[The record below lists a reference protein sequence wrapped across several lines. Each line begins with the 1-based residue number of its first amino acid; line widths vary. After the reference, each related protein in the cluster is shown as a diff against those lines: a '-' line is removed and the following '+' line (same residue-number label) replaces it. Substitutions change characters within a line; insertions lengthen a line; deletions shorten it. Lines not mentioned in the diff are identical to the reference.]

1 MTIVVFTICTA
12 LALPAFAS
20 ENDGFKQMFDG
31 KTTKGWIN
39 PYPFGKA
46 TVEEGEIVL
55 RGNPKFFLVTEKT
68 YGDFILEAEVNVPVG
83 GNSGIQARCHY
94 KTNPNG
100 KTRLWGYQAEVDT
113 SDRKWAGGLYD
124 EGRRGW
130 LNPLE
135 GKHEAQA
142 AFKNGQWNH
151 YRVEAIGDHLRFWV
165 NGVLTTDYWDSV
177 DIEGHIALQ
186 HHGEKGKTYR
196 FRNVRIKELGK
207 RQWEKIF
214 DGKTLNGWHERPGG
228 KWEVKDGILIGTG
241 SASAKTHGLLI
252 TDKVYQDFTVRLKF
266 KVIEGNS
273 GLYFRIKEV
282 DKAAHTEG
290 FQAEI
295 ADTLETG
302 GLYETYGRAWVV
314 KSDEEAMKK
323 HYKPGEWAEMTVSA
337 HGRRIVVHVN
347 GYKTAELN
355 DDPGR
360 LEGKLAFQLHAGQD
374 MNVQFKD
381 IEILGEAK

>member
-214 DGKTLNGWHERPGG
+214 DGKTLWGLCYNDVTTGNTMIF
-228 KWEVKDGILIGTG
+228 KQNLGTHQ
-241 SASAKTHGLLI
+241 A
-252 TDKVYQDFTVRLKF
+252 TDRVVA
-266 KVIEGNS
+266 GN
-273 GLYFRIKEV
+273 
-282 DKAAHTEG
+282 
-290 FQAEI
+290 
-295 ADTLETG
+295 
-302 GLYETYGRAWVV
+302 
-314 KSDEEAMKK
+314 
-323 HYKPGEWAEMTVSA
+323 EW
-337 HGRRIVVHVN
+337 
-347 GYKTAELN
+347 
-355 DDPGR
+355 
-360 LEGKLAFQLHAGQD
+360 KLAPLARTLCNDQTRSATRLFTLVTD
-374 MNVQFKD
+374 L
-381 IEILGEAK
+381 ILAL